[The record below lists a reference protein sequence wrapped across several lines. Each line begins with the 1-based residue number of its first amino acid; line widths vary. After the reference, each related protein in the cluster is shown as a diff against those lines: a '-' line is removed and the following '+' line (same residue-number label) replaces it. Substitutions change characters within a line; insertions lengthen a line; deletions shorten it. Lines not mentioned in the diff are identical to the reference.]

1 MNGLGT
7 QRIYLGD
14 KRLYLIGT
22 EFHTWSVKIIF
33 VQLSS
38 FCPLGTGYFI

>member
-14 KRLYLIGT
+14 KRLYLIGA

-33 VQLSS
+33 VQLNS
-38 FCPLGTGYFI
+38 FCPLGTGHFI